1 MPTQTRAAD
10 AALVFFLVSLKGR
23 EAVNKRVFD
32 LFSLLGL
39 VVSAAAVCDELL
51 RWDNAIL
58 NAVYLCWGVAAAASV
73 AVILLFSKPRA
84 AFQAVC
90 REGAKLLGLRTI
102 VALLLFLL
110 GWYVNAASEQL
121 YGAGSDMVEGN
132 GVRLFAVIFTLVAHV
147 VYFAFT
153 KRKQEL

>member
-1 MPTQTRAAD
+1 M
-10 AALVFFLVSLKGR
+10 
-23 EAVNKRVFD
+23 NKRFFD
-32 LFSLLGL
+32 FVTLLGL

-51 RWDNAIL
+51 RWDNPVL

-73 AVILLFSKPRA
+73 VVILLFSKPRA

-90 REGAKLLGLRTI
+90 QEGSKLLGLRT
-102 VALLLFLL
+102 VLALLLFLL

-121 YGAGSDMVEGN
+121 YGADSDMVADN